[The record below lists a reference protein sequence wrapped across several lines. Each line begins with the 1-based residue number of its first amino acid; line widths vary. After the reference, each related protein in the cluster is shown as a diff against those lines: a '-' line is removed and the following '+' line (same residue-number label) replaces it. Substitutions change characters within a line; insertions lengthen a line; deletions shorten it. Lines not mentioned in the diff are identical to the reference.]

1 MRLAGAL
8 VGAVLLAPAAGAIE
22 QTPPTYAGEIAPIL
36 ERRCVGCHRAGGGA
50 PMALDSYERV
60 RPWGAAIER
69 AVASGAM
76 PPWHA
81 DPAHGR
87 FANDRSLPPQERE
100 SLLLWLRSGLPAGDL
115 RQVHVSAESPPAQ
128 DCQLPHALCRPPIAS
143 VDSERAGEPPWR
155 IGTPDAILELPEVT
169 VPAEGEV
176 PYHSYMVPS
185 PFDRDVWIEAAE
197 TRPGNPA
204 VVHHVI
210 VEVAAPRAA
219 AAGDDPRTVGSLGGY
234 VPGDEPLVMPPG
246 LARLLPAGAQV
257 FFQIHY
263 TPNGEAATD
272 RTRLA
277 LRLAKGPPRHEART
291 GVVSNPFLWI
301 PAGAPEV
308 RAEAS
313 WLFPRD
319 AMLLSMRPH
328 LHLRGRSFEFRAR
341 YPDGTEEILLRV
353 PRWSFGWQTT
363 YVLAEPKP
371 MPVGTEL
378 LCIATWDN
386 SGAGPDNPDPAAD
399 VSWGERT
406 SDEMMIGFFDYYFVS
421 PAG

>member
-8 VGAVLLAPAAGAIE
+8 VGAVLAAPVAGAIE
-22 QTPPTYAGEIAPIL
+22 KTPPSYAGEIAPIL
-36 ERRCVGCHRAGGGA
+36 ERRCVGCHQAGGGA
-50 PMALDSYERV
+50 PMSLDSYERV

-69 AVASGAM
+69 VVVSGAM

-81 DPAHGR
+81 DPAHGS
-87 FANDRSLPPQERE
+87 FANDRSLPLLERE
-100 SLLLWLRSGLPAGDL
+100 SLLRWLRSGLPAGDL
-115 RQVHVSAESPPAQ
+115 RELREP
-128 DCQLPHALCRPPIAS
+128 AS
-143 VDSERAGEPPWR
+143 VESERVGEAPWR

-210 VEVAAPRAA
+210 VEVAAPRGAA
-219 AAGDDPRTVGSLGGY
+219 VGDDPRTVGSLGGY

-263 TPNGEAATD
+263 TPNGVAATD

-313 WLFPRD
+313 WRFPRD

-371 MPVGTEL
+371 MPAGTEL
-378 LCIATWDN
+378 WCIATWDN
-386 SGAGPDNPDPAAD
+386 SGASPDNPDPAAD

>member
-8 VGAVLLAPAAGAIE
+8 VGAVLVAPIAGAIE
-22 QTPPTYAGEIAPIL
+22 KTPSTYAGEIAPIL

-50 PMALDSYERV
+50 PMSLDSYERV

-69 AVASGAM
+69 VVVSGAM

-81 DPAHGR
+81 DPAYGS
-87 FANDRSLPPQERE
+87 FANDRSLPLLERE

-115 RQVHVSAESPPAQ
+115 REVREP
-128 DCQLPHALCRPPIAS
+128 AS
-143 VDSERAGEPPWR
+143 VDSELADEAPWR

-176 PYHSYMVPS
+176 PYHSYVVPS

-210 VEVAAPRAA
+210 VEVAAPRGAA
-219 AAGDDPRTVGSLGGY
+219 VGEDPRTVGSLGGY

-263 TPNGEAATD
+263 TPSGEAATD

-277 LRLAKGPPRHEART
+277 LRLAKEPPRHEART

-313 WLFPRD
+313 WRFPRD

-363 YVLAEPKP
+363 YVLAEPKS
-371 MPVGTEL
+371 MPAGTEL
-378 LCIATWDN
+378 LCVATWDN
-386 SGAGPDNPDPAAD
+386 SGASPDNPDPAAD